1 MPTHPGTPQ
10 AENGLSVLLIDC
22 DPRFVKATSRL
33 IAEEGHQAWAAEDL
47 LAAANFLADH
57 SPDVIFAEFEL
68 LQIDGADPLGDLRA
82 RAPGVRTIITAVGAP
97 DERFAALCR
106 SHDVFGFYDK
116 THGLEALR
124 LWLCAAHATVRQLKT
139 LRDTRVGM
147 RKVLD
152 AVPDLHR
159 LQSLEEVQAA
169 ILGWLTTLM
178 GAERAFVAARMSDP
192 VGKPPI
198 EGFTHSTQTT
208 DDYVIGAA
216 NADAYPVGARVDKL
230 RSIPGHLVSRAVED
244 RTQVID
250 DRHGVLPLSLA
261 EHVLGLAYAA
271 RPGGCD
277 RDLEVLQIFAG
288 HAAAAIRNAALFEL
302 ATVDATTRVFQ
313 KAFTLDRLRETLK
326 LAWRKAF
333 PVAVLMIDIDRFKE
347 LNDHFGHV
355 VGDRALRQLGTLLKE
370 NVRDSDV
377 VGRFGGD
384 EFLVI
389 LIDANH
395 LGADIVADR
404 LHRVLEQR
412 RGRAWPD
419 GVPPLKTS
427 MGLAT
432 LEPGE
437 VPPRE
442 LGFPKFQEVVER
454 LVAEA
459 DAAMYQARREGKI
472 MQAGATLT
480 WTDFART

>member
-1 MPTHPGTPQ
+1 MPRKTGTLQPDS
-10 AENGLSVLLIDC
+10 GLTVLLVDS
-22 DPRFVKATSRL
+22 DPRFVEATSEL
-33 IAEEGHQAWAAEDL
+33 IAEEGHQVWAAEDL

-57 SPDVIFAEFEL
+57 SADVILAESEL

-82 RAPGVRTIITAVGAP
+82 RAPGARTIITAAGPP
-97 DERFAALCR
+97 DEPSRALCR
-106 SHDVFGFYDK
+106 SHEIFGYYDK
-116 THGLEALR
+116 SHGSEALR
-124 LWLCAAHATVRQLKT
+124 LWICAADATVRQLKT
-139 LRDTRVGM
+139 LLNTRRGM

-159 LQSLEEVQAA
+159 LQPLAAVQAA
-169 ILGWLTTLM
+169 ILSRLATLM
-178 GAERAFVAARMSDP
+178 GADRAFVAARMSDP

-198 EGFTHSTQTT
+198 EGFTHSPQTT

-230 RSIPGHLVSRAVED
+230 RAIPGHLLSRAVED
-244 RTQVID
+244 RVQVID

-261 EHVLGLAYAA
+261 EHVLGLAYAN

-277 RDLEVLQIFAG
+277 RDLDLLQIFAS

-302 ATVDATTRVFQ
+302 ATIDATTRVFQ

-333 PVAVLMIDIDRFKE
+333 PVTVLMIDIDRFKE
-347 LNDHFGHV
+347 LNDRFGHV
-355 VGDRALRQLGTLLKE
+355 VGDRALRQLGALLKE

-384 EFLVI
+384 EFLII

-395 LGADIVADR
+395 VGADIVADR

-442 LGFPKFQEVVER
+442 LGFPTFQDVVER

>member
-1 MPTHPGTPQ
+1 MPIHPGT
-10 AENGLSVLLIDC
+10 AEADTGLSVLLIDC
-22 DPRFVKATSRL
+22 DPRFVEATSQL

-57 SPDVIFAEFEL
+57 SPDVIFAEFDL

-106 SHDVFGFYDK
+106 SHDLFGFYDK
-116 THGLEALR
+116 THGPEALR
-124 LWLCAAHATVRQLKT
+124 LWLCAAHAAVRQFKA

-159 LQSLEEVQAA
+159 LQPLEEVQAG
-169 ILGWLTTLM
+169 ILTRLAMLM
-178 GAERAFVAARMSDP
+178 GAERAFVAARVSDP

-198 EGFTHSTQTT
+198 EGFTHSKQTI

-216 NADAYPVGARVDKL
+216 NSEAYPVGARVDKL

-244 RTQVID
+244 GTQVID
-250 DRHGVLPLSLA
+250 DRHGVLPLGLA
-261 EHVLGLAYAA
+261 EHVLGLAYAD

-277 RDLEVLQIFAG
+277 RDLELLQIFAS

-313 KAFTLDRLRETLK
+313 KDFTLDRLRETLK

-333 PVAVLMIDIDRFKE
+333 PVTVLMIDIDRFKD
-347 LNDHFGHV
+347 LNDHYGHV
-355 VGDRALRQLGTLLKE
+355 VGDRALRQLGTLLKA

-395 LGADIVADR
+395 HGADIVADR
-404 LHRVLEQR
+404 LHRVLDQR

-437 VPPRE
+437 VPPNQ
-442 LGFPKFQEVVER
+442 LGIPKFQEVVER

-459 DAAMYQARREGKI
+459 DAAMYQARRKGKI
-472 MQAGATLT
+472 MQAGATLA